1 MGTTVDDIKSRY
13 SMRDVL
19 SMYGLAP
26 NHAGFIICP
35 FHNEDSA
42 SCKIYKDSFYCFGC
56 HVGGDIFEFVERIE
70 HCDFKTA
77 FKKLGGDY
85 GKGLSDAAI
94 MRIKRREL
102 EQSRKDRTLKNAQ
115 SNYLHACNELSKQRE
130 LISSLEPMSDAWCE
144 ASNNLVKIEAA
155 ADEALARLL
164 DIQKT
169 ERG

>member
-35 FHNEDSA
+35 FHKEDSA

-70 HCDFKTA
+70 HCDFKAA

-85 GKGLSDAAI
+85 GKGLSDATI

-130 LISSLEPMSDAWCE
+130 LISGLEPMSDAWCE
-144 ASNNLVKIEAA
+144 ASNNIVKIEAA